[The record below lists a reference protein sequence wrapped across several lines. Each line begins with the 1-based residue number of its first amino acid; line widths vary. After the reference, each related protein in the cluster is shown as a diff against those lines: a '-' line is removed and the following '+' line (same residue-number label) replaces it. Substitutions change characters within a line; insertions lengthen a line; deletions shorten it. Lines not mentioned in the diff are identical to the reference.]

1 MGTMGGAATSSP
13 LLTRDPGPGQ
23 APALHCWG
31 AWEPRLR
38 TGDSSPLKL
47 CLSFGGLPSPVP
59 HLPGDLPHIYP
70 GAFSNLF
77 SPSLATLQ

>member
-1 MGTMGGAATSSP
+1 MGTMGGAATSSH
-13 LLTRDPGPGQ
+13 LLTWDPELAQ
-23 APALHCWG
+23 ALHCWG

-47 CLSFGGLPSPVP
+47 CLSFLGLPPLVP
-59 HLPGDLPHIYP
+59 PLLGDLSHIYP
-70 GAFSNLF
+70 GVFSNTF